1 MDGKI
6 KIFHLFYRILSIEFF
21 SSLFLCIPEKSNIYI
36 QTKWEPTIKAH
47 TRTQIILKWISCY
60 FFFLLFVV
68 VECLGMKSWLD
79 GRGRHYDFSFFY
91 FIFNLYPSHS
101 LSLSRSLCFILSF
114 CLFLPSIGLCSFAR
128 SVLVI
133 GNRSTMN
140 NLNMAPLN

>member
-60 FFFLLFVV
+60 FFFC
-68 VECLGMKSWLD
+68 CL
-79 GRGRHYDFSFFY
+79 
-91 FIFNLYPSHS
+91 
-101 LSLSRSLCFILSF
+101 LSLNVWVWRADWMAGAGITISVSFIL
-114 CLFLPSIGLCSFAR
+114 FLISIHLTHYLYLAR
-128 SVLVI
+128 SVSFCHSVFFSRPSASVRLPVQFLLSVI
-133 GNRSTMN
+133 GRQWII
-140 NLNMAPLN
+140 